1 MLFLH
6 ISDIHFKQVEV
17 GQPDDPNLALRN
29 DMIRDVKAMRKRIGR
44 PADGVLLSG
53 DVASAGKAVEYDFA
67 YRWLESE
74 LCPAAGCTIDKV
86 FVVPGNHDVDRSV
99 ETGPAFIAARKQ
111 LREIGAKEADGEIRK
126 WFRDRISAGVI
137 FGPIENYN
145 RFAAKFL
152 CELRSYIETDAQR
165 LGADVPGRPFA
176 TRDLPLDDGSKLRLW
191 GFNTVLISDVDDK
204 EGRMLIDPAAS
215 QIQVEDGVTHL
226 VMCHH
231 PFGWLKNRQGFE
243 DRVNAVAKIQLF
255 GHEHTRRVDENK
267 RYLRIRAGALQPDR
281 DDADW
286 KPGYNW
292 IGVSVEKEGERRLL
306 KVRLWVR
313 MYEVSQFQAIHD
325 QDDREIWENCFELPA
340 WAPAAA
346 LTETE
351 TVQVLER
358 PMITEGAPPVT
369 VRSVTIKLFKLKE
382 HEQRRVISKLELDR
396 SGDRDLKDYELAV
409 NAVRRSEQEGKLQR
423 LNDLVDEMLAGQG
436 GV

>member
-29 DMIRDVKAMRKRIGR
+29 DMIRDVKAMRQRIGH

-53 DVASAGKAVEYDFA
+53 DVAYAGKAAEYDFA
-67 YRWLESE
+67 YRWLETE
-74 LCPAAGCTIDKV
+74 LCPAAGCTIDSV

-99 ETGPAFIAARKQ
+99 EAGPAFIAARKQ
-111 LREIGAKEADGEIRK
+111 LREIDAKEADGEIRR

-145 RFAAKFL
+145 RFAAPFL
-152 CELRSYIETDAQR
+152 CSLRSYIETGSQQQDEE
-165 LGADVPGRPFA
+165 VPGRPFA
-176 TRDLPLDDGSKLRLW
+176 TRDLPLEDSSTLRLW
-191 GFNTVLISDVDDK
+191 GFNTVLISDANDR

-231 PFGWLKNRQGFE
+231 PFGWLKNKQAFE

-281 DDADW
+281 DDTEW

-292 IGVSVEKEGERRLL
+292 IEVSVENEGEKRFL

-313 MYEVSQFQAIHD
+313 MHEVSQFQAIHD
-325 QDDREIWENCFELPA
+325 PDDKEIWENLFELPPWA
-340 WAPAAA
+340 APAA
-346 LTETE
+346 TETE

-358 PMITEGAPPVT
+358 PMTTEGAPPVT
-369 VRSVTIKLFKLKE
+369 VRSVTIKLFKLRE

-396 SGDRDLKDYELAV
+396 SGDRDLKDYELAI
-409 NAVRRSEQEGKLQR
+409 NAVRRSQEDGKLQQ

-436 GV
+436 GA